1 MSSGRVTIKD
11 IASEAGVSTTLVS
24 FVMNNKVNGQKTY
37 RVNEET
43 AQRILDIAAR
53 LNYQPNNAAR
63 TLRNGKT
70 NTIGVIVSDI
80 SNKFFADIARRIEDC
95 AYKNKYT
102 VLFGSTDENPKKLE
116 NLIAVARNKG
126 IDGLIIV
133 PCEGSEEAILAVT
146 RQNIPI
152 VLLDRE
158 VSGSEISCVILNNTR
173 AGMLATEAL
182 VRRGCKRIEMISYS
196 MRLTNI
202 RDREEGYRACMEKDG
217 MASGCAIHRLRHDK
231 LDRIG
236 EIITDARR
244 RGVEGL
250 VFATNT
256 LAIAGLKEI
265 TRNGWCMP
273 QDFAIACFDGHEAFD
288 INNIDVVYVRQPIE
302 QFGSEA
308 LDLLM
313 KSIRQ
318 EDKTASHTRI
328 ILTPELVDGKSSAP
342 KRLPQKTTKR

>member
-80 SNKFFADIARRIEDC
+80 SNKFFADIARCIEDC

-158 VSGSEISCVILNNTR
+158 VSGS
-173 AGMLATEAL
+173 
-182 VRRGCKRIEMISYS
+182 
-196 MRLTNI
+196 
-202 RDREEGYRACMEKDG
+202 
-217 MASGCAIHRLRHDK
+217 
-231 LDRIG
+231 
-236 EIITDARR
+236 
-244 RGVEGL
+244 
-250 VFATNT
+250 
-256 LAIAGLKEI
+256 
-265 TRNGWCMP
+265 
-273 QDFAIACFDGHEAFD
+273 
-288 INNIDVVYVRQPIE
+288 
-302 QFGSEA
+302 
-308 LDLLM
+308 
-313 KSIRQ
+313 
-318 EDKTASHTRI
+318 
-328 ILTPELVDGKSSAP
+328 
-342 KRLPQKTTKR
+342 